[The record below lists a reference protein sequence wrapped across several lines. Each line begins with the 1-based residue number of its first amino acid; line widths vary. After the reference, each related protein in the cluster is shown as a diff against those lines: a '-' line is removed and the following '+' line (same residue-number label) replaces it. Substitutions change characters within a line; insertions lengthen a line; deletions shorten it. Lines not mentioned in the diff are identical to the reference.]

1 MSTTKPCRWP
11 IALVRLFAIITLL
24 QVLLQA
30 ALAGGFISGRIG
42 YLTAH
47 SVNGSVLVL
56 TVMGLGLSTVL
67 LFRPGRGPWW
77 PILLSVLLWWMVAI
91 QIGLGSARIVGVH
104 ITLGSAILA
113 LTGGF
118 TWWSLSYRPRRV
130 TA

>member
-1 MSTTKPCRWP
+1 VSTLQPRRWP
-11 IALVRLFAIITLL
+11 VALVRIFAIITLL
-24 QVLLQA
+24 QVLSQA

-77 PILLSVLLWWMVAI
+77 PILITVVLWWMVAV
-91 QIGLGSARIVGVH
+91 QVGLGFARVVGFH
-104 ITLGSAILA
+104 IPLGAAILA
-113 LTGGF
+113 LTGAF
-118 TWWSLSYRPRRV
+118 AWWSFSYRPRRV

>member
-1 MSTTKPCRWP
+1 MSTIQPRRWP
-11 IALVRLFAIITLL
+11 IALVRVLAIVILL

-30 ALAGGFISGRIG
+30 ALAGGFISGHVG

-47 SVNGSVLVL
+47 SINGSVLVL
-56 TVMGLGLSTVL
+56 TVMALGVATVL

-77 PILLSVLLWWMVAI
+77 PILLSAVLWWMVAI
-91 QIGLGSARIVGVH
+91 QVGIGFARLVGFHIPLGAS
-104 ITLGSAILA
+104 ILA

-118 TWWSLSYRPRRV
+118 VWWSLSYRPRRV